1 MGEPVPVT
9 EALDAGR
16 RSYEQRAW
24 QEAFAHLSAEDGCA
38 PLGLEDL
45 ERLAVAAHL
54 AGRDAECVAIWG
66 RAHRAALDGGDARR
80 AARCAFW
87 LCFGLLLR
95 GEMAPAAGWL
105 TRAQRALDGAGV
117 GDCAE
122 RGLLLLP
129 SAVGHLHGGDPDAAL
144 VAFTEVLSFGER
156 FGGVDLV
163 ALGRLG
169 RGQAMV
175 LGDQRAEG
183 FAELD
188 EIMAVVLAG
197 EVSPMLSGLAYCA
210 VIEMCHLTL
219 DLRRAREWTTALSR
233 WCEDQPQLVMFR
245 GQCLV
250 HRAEILQLSGAWAEA
265 LDEAGRAYEELSRP
279 PGHPALG
286 DALYRLAE
294 LHRLDGELEQAED
307 AYRRASEHGRD
318 PQPGLALLRLAQ
330 GRADLAASAIRRAL
344 DEPAHG
350 TGRAQLLAAHIEIA
364 LAGGDVKGARRS
376 VEELAALARELDTP
390 LARAVTGQA
399 LGAVLLAEDDAAGA
413 LAVLR
418 PAWLLW
424 RDLEVPYE
432 GARVR
437 ALVAAACRR
446 LGDEDGAA
454 LELEAAAAAFGRLG
468 ARRDPRRCAAAGRP
482 RRPAPTSP
490 GGRRP
495 E

>member
-1 MGEPVPVT
+1 MAT
-9 EALDAGR
+9 
-16 RSYEQRAW
+16 
-24 QEAFAHLSAEDGCA
+24 
-38 PLGLEDL
+38 
-45 ERLAVAAHL
+45 
-54 AGRDAECVAIWG
+54 WG

-129 SAVGHLHGGDPDAAL
+129 AAVGHLHGGDPDAAL
-144 VAFTEVLSFGER
+144 VAFTEALSLGER

-169 RGQAMV
+169 RGQALV
-175 LGDQRAEG
+175 LGGRRAEG

-188 EIMAVVLAG
+188 ELMAVVLAG
-197 EVSPMLSGLAYCA
+197 EVSPMVSGLAYSA

-219 DLRRAREWTTALSR
+219 DLRRAREWTAALSR
-233 WCEDQPQLVMFR
+233 WCEDQPQLVPFR

-250 HRAEILQLSGAWAEA
+250 HRAEILQLSGAWPEA

-286 DALYRLAE
+286 EALYRLAE
-294 LHRLDGELEQAED
+294 LHRLGGELEQAED

-330 GRADLAASAIRRAL
+330 GRADVAASAIRRAL

-350 TGRAQLLAAHIEIA
+350 SGPGPA
-364 LAGGDVKGARRS
+364 ARR
-376 VEELAALARELDTP
+376 P
-390 LARAVTGQA
+390 
-399 LGAVLLAEDDAAGA
+399 
-413 LAVLR
+413 
-418 PAWLLW
+418 
-424 RDLEVPYE
+424 
-432 GARVR
+432 
-437 ALVAAACRR
+437 
-446 LGDEDGAA
+446 
-454 LELEAAAAAFGRLG
+454 
-468 ARRDPRRCAAAGRP
+468 RRDRPRRRRRAGRP
-482 RRPAPTSP
+482 PVGGGAGGPRR
-490 GGRRP
+490 
-495 E
+495 